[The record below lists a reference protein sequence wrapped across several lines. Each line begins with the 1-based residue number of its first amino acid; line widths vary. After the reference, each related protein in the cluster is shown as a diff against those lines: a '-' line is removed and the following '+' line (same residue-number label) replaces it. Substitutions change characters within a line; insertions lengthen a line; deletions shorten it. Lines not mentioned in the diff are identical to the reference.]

1 MSHEQHHAEDVRPID
16 FEIGGDDDMPG
27 ISQEL
32 TTDDID
38 DVVSCADLLKGAL
51 RNKCH
56 GAMDRQEHPNESA
69 ADQSH
74 KPGDK
79 FATRL
84 HRVET

>member
-1 MSHEQHHAEDVRPID
+1 MRAN
-16 FEIGGDDDMPG
+16 
-27 ISQEL
+27 
-32 TTDDID
+32 DID
-38 DVVSCADLLKGAL
+38 DVVGSADLLKSAL

-56 GAMDRQEHPNESA
+56 GAMGRQEHPNESA